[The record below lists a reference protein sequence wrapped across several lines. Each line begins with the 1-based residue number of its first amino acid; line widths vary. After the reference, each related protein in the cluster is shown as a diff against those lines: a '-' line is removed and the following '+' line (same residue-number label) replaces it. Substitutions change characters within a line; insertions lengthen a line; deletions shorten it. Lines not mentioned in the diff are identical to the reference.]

1 MVFIEILQ
9 NSQESTYARVSFL
22 IKLQVL
28 SLQFTKEETLTQ
40 VFYCEFCEISRN
52 TFPYRTPLVAAYI
65 NRPKNGYETAGNFWR

>member
-40 VFYCEFCEISRN
+40 VFTVNFAK
-52 TFPYRTPLVAAYI
+52 FLGTPFLT
-65 NRPKNGYETAGNFWR
+65 EHL